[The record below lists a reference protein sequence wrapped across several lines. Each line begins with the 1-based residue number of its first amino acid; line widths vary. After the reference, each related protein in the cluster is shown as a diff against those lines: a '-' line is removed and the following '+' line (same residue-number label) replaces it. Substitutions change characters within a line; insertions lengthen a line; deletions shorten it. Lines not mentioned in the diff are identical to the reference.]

1 MAKTPEEQAIAAL
14 PHKLVAAMNARDI
27 EGIMSVYVP
36 DETLFVFDTMPP
48 RQFVGARAYRKA
60 FEGLLAAYPGRT
72 RYDVE
77 ELSVTADRSVG
88 FCHWICHMVG
98 TAADGGIAEMIFR
111 LTSCARKVR
120 DEWLI
125 VHEHV
130 SFPVDLAT
138 GKADVLARP

>member
-1 MAKTPEEQAIAAL
+1 MTRTPEEQAIAAL

-60 FEGLLAAYPGRT
+60 FEGLLAAYPGQT

-77 ELSVTADRSVG
+77 ELSVTADRTVG

-98 TAADGGIAEMIFR
+98 TAVDGSTAEMNFR
-111 LTSCARKVR
+111 LTSCARKIG
-120 DEWLI
+120 DKWLI

-138 GKADVLARP
+138 GRADVLARP